1 MVSVEVASGKPRAS
15 ASGGAVPGAEMAA
28 TAAEVAASGSG
39 AAREEAEAPGP
50 AWDESQL
57 RSYSFPTRPIPR
69 LSQSDPRAEEL
80 IENEVGGG
88 AAAEGVEEGTQFRGE
103 VGNWPDCGQRLTM
116 RGRVVRS
123 ARRQKML

>member
-1 MVSVEVASGKPRAS
+1 MGPSLA
-15 ASGGAVPGAEMAA
+15 AVMEA
-28 TAAEVAASGSG
+28 TAVEAAASGSG
-39 AAREEAEAPGP
+39 EPRGEAEAPLP

-88 AAAEGVEEGTQFRGE
+88 AASEAGGGGSRLSGE
-103 VGNWPDCGQRLTM
+103 VKGKRL
-116 RGRVVRS
+116 
-123 ARRQKML
+123 

>member
-1 MVSVEVASGKPRAS
+1 
-15 ASGGAVPGAEMAA
+15 MAA
-28 TAAEVAASGSG
+28 TATEVAASGSG
-39 AAREEAEAPGP
+39 EPREEAEAPGP

-88 AAAEGVEEGTQFRGE
+88 AASEGGVGEGAGWEKNLQA
-103 VGNWPDCGQRLTM
+103 NAD
-116 RGRVVRS
+116 RS
-123 ARRQKML
+123 GGLEGPWTRA